1 MDKRSFVL
9 SNTKEVNK
17 LASTLLLIVCIVVFP
32 ALIIITRIGLF
43 KIDMSQLLI
52 FTIISF
58 AMVILNFIFARKD
71 MNPTFLKYLNIF
83 ISTMVVGM
91 LATNIDIGIY
101 LTYLFACILSCLYY
115 DKNITFTAFVI
126 GLISLAVSQY
136 FRYHNTEKAAEYIP
150 ILMGFVIEF
159 IAMFLL
165 INLLIRR
172 LNRMFNSLA
181 DSEKQKQILNALT
194 SVTEKSKASS
204 GVLFNSINQFADAMG
219 ETTKANTEIAGNAL
233 SAVNNCKD
241 NLQYVQASSD
251 FIMSIS
257 KDLETVSIKSAE
269 MAEVFNSSYQ
279 ATQQSK
285 DYMDITI
292 QDMGIVEK
300 STVDTREVM
309 TSLLET
315 TREINSILDIIDT
328 ISSQTNLL
336 ALNASIESAR
346 AGEAGRGFAVVADEI
361 RKLAEQS
368 GKATTD
374 ISKLVTDLQKKTNSV
389 YETIDSG
396 TDKIKTSIQRAMQT
410 AEKFD
415 ELKELQDIMKSKV
428 NDIESA
434 SINSSS
440 HSRKLIEVISKISSL
455 VDSSLNEIESIAGAT
470 QQQAATMEEIT
481 SSFSS
486 IENIA
491 SDLNRLNEELVG
503 LKIVNNSNLCNS
515 DCKQ

>member
-1 MDKRSFVL
+1 
-9 SNTKEVNK
+9 
-17 LASTLLLIVCIVVFP
+17 
-32 ALIIITRIGLF
+32 
-43 KIDMSQLLI
+43 
-52 FTIISF
+52 
-58 AMVILNFIFARKD
+58 
-71 MNPTFLKYLNIF
+71 
-83 ISTMVVGM
+83 
-91 LATNIDIGIY
+91 
-101 LTYLFACILSCLYY
+101 
-115 DKNITFTAFVI
+115 
-126 GLISLAVSQY
+126 LISLAVSQY
-136 FRYHNTEKAAEYIP
+136 FRYQNTDKAAEYIP

-159 IAMFLL
+159 VAMFLL
-165 INLLIRR
+165 FNLLIRR

-181 DSEKQKQILNALT
+181 DSEQQKQILNALA

-204 GVLFNSINQFADAMG
+204 KVLFDSINQFAAAMD

-241 NLQYVQASSD
+241 NLEYVQTSSG

-257 KDLETVSIKSAE
+257 KDLETVSNKSAE
-269 MAEVFNSSYQ
+269 MADVFNSSYQ
-279 ATQQSK
+279 ATQDSK

-292 QDMGIVEK
+292 QDMGTIEK
-300 STVDTREVM
+300 STVDIKTVM

-315 TREINSILDIIDT
+315 TGEINSILDIINS

-346 AGEAGRGFAVVADEI
+346 AGEAGKGFAVVADEI

-368 GKATTD
+368 GKATKD
-374 ISKLVTDLQKKTNSV
+374 ISKLVTDLQEKTNSV
-389 YETIDSG
+389 YESINSG
-396 TDKIKTSIQRAMQT
+396 TDKIKTSIERVMQT
-410 AEKFD
+410 AKKFD

-440 HSRKLIEVISKISSL
+440 HSKELIEVISKISSL

-470 QQQAATMEEIT
+470 QQQSATMEEIT

-491 SDLNRLNEELVG
+491 SDLNKLNEELAALEITAVM
-503 LKIVNNSNLCNS
+503 
-515 DCKQ
+515 

>member
-1 MDKRSFVL
+1 MSKNKIYYGGRFMDKESFVL
-9 SNTKEVNK
+9 SNTKEVNR
-17 LASTLLLIVCIVVFP
+17 LASTLLLIVCLVVFP

-43 KIDMSQLLI
+43 KIDMKQLLI
-52 FTIISF
+52 FMIISF
-58 AMVILNFIFARKD
+58 VLVILNFIFARRGV
-71 MNPTFLKYLNIF
+71 NSSLLKYFSIF

-91 LATNIDIGIY
+91 LATNIHIGIY

-115 DKNITFTAFVI
+115 DRRLTFTAFII

-136 FRYHNTEKAAEYIP
+136 FRLQNTDEASEYIP
-150 ILMGFVIEF
+150 ILMGFVIEYV
-159 IAMFLL
+159 AMFLL
-165 INLLIRR
+165 FNLLIKR

-181 DSEKQKQILNALT
+181 DSEQQKQILSTLA
-194 SVTEKSKASS
+194 SVTEKSKVSS
-204 GVLFNSINQFADAMG
+204 EVLFESIYQFATAMD
-219 ETTKANTEIAGNAL
+219 ETTKSNTEIAGNAL

-251 FIMSIS
+251 FIKSIS

-300 STVDTREVM
+300 STVDIREVM
-309 TSLLET
+309 SSLLET
-315 TREINSILDIIDT
+315 SREINSILDIINT
-328 ISSQTNLL
+328 ISNQTNLL

-346 AGEAGRGFAVVADEI
+346 AGEAGKGFAVVAEEI

-368 GKATTD
+368 GKATTN
-374 ISKLVTDLQKKTNSV
+374 ISQLVTDLQSKTNSV

-396 TDKIKTSIQRAMQT
+396 INKIKTSIQRVKQT

-415 ELKELQDIMKSKV
+415 ELKELQDILKSKV

-434 SINSSS
+434 SMNSSS
-440 HSRKLIEVISKISSL
+440 HSNKLIEVISKISSL

-470 QQQAATMEEIT
+470 QQQSATMEEIS

-491 SDLNRLNEELVG
+491 SDLKNLNEELASM
-503 LKIVNNSNLCNS
+503 KI
-515 DCKQ
+515 